1 MVRLEIER
9 FRLNRLLLLAIG
21 LWPFQKSKFAQVQF
35 PVFLIILITFIVFQ
49 FTTFVTS
56 DCTTDFI
63 IKIISF
69 TTFFIFL
76 TVKYNSFWINADTVK
91 LSLEQILYTY
101 NELKN
106 KNEIDILENYGKV
119 AQLYTAILT
128 IISLCLISVS
138 FILQMWPLIIGVI
151 LSMNNSRLHP
161 RNYITTE
168 YFVNQEDYH
177 FLIFL
182 HLNAAICIGI
192 TAILA
197 VGTMFLTYFWYICGM
212 FNIASLRI
220 EKAMMTSILQNI
232 TQENEILIYKGIIYA
247 IDIHRKAT
255 EFSQFFIKSFEGS
268 FFFLIAFGIV
278 SLSSSFVEIASVN
291 NVEEFLQF
299 SIIIVTV
306 YVYLVLANYTAQEII
321 DHNERV
327 FATVYNVQWYTAPLH
342 IQKILIFLLLRGN
355 KAFNLNLGGLFV
367 GSLES
372 AAMLSSASVTYFTVL
387 YSIR

>member
-9 FRLNRLLLLAIG
+9 FRFNRLLLLAIG

-35 PVFLIILITFIVFQ
+35 PVFLIILITFIIFQ

-63 IKIISF
+63 IKIISS

-91 LSLEQILYTY
+91 LSLEQILHTY

-106 KNEIDILENYGKV
+106 KNEIAILENYGKV
-119 AQLYTAILT
+119 AQLYTAVLT
-128 IISLCLISVS
+128 IFGVCYMSVF

-151 LSMNNSRLHP
+151 LSMNHSRLHP
-161 RNYITTE
+161 RIYIATE
-168 YFVNQEDYH
+168 YFVNQEDYY

-182 HLNAAICIGI
+182 HLNAAMWIGI
-192 TAILA
+192 TAIIA
-197 VGTMFLTYFWYICGM
+197 IGTMFLTYFWYICGM

-220 EKAMMTSILQNI
+220 QRAMMTSILQNI

-278 SLSSSFVEIASVN
+278 SLSSSFVEITSVN
-291 NVEEFLQF
+291 NIEEFLPF
-299 SIIIVTV
+299 SIIIITV
-306 YVYLVLANYTAQEII
+306 YVYLILANYTAQEVM
-321 DHNERV
+321 DHNKRV
-327 FATVYNVQWYTAPLH
+327 FATVYNVQWYIAPLH

>member
-9 FRLNRLLLLAIG
+9 FRFNRLLLLAIG

-63 IKIISF
+63 IKILSVAF
-69 TTFFIFL
+69 FFIFL
-76 TVKYNSFWINADTVK
+76 TTKYNSFWINADTVK

-119 AQLYTAILT
+119 AQIYTAVLT
-128 IISLCLISVS
+128 T
-138 FILQMWPLIIGVI
+138 MWIGV
-151 LSMNNSRLHP
+151 
-161 RNYITTE
+161 
-168 YFVNQEDYH
+168 
-177 FLIFL
+177 
-182 HLNAAICIGI
+182 

-212 FNIASLRI
+212 FNIASFRF

-232 TQENEILIYKGIIYA
+232 TQENEILIYKGVIYA
-247 IDIHRKAT
+247 IDIHLKAT
-255 EFSQFFIKSFEGS
+255 QFSQYFIKSFEGS
-268 FFFLIAFGIV
+268 FFFIILSGIV
-278 SLSSSFVEIASVN
+278 SASCSLVEIASIKN
-291 NVEEFLQF
+291 IEEFVLF
-299 SIIIVTV
+299 SAIIFIL
-306 YVYLVLANYTAQEII
+306 YLYTAMANYTAQEVM
-321 DHNERV
+321 DHNNRV
-327 FATVYNVQWYTAPLH
+327 FATAYNVKWYIAPLR
-342 IQKILIFLLLRGN
+342 IQKMLIFLLLRGN

-372 AAMLSSASVTYFTVL
+372 AAMLTSASITYFTVL
-387 YSIR
+387 YSLR